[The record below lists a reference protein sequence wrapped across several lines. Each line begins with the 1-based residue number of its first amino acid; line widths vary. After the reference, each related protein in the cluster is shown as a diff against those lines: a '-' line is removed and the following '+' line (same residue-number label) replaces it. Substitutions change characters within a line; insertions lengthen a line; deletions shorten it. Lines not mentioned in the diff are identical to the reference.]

1 MKQKEINNEC
11 LRKLKKN
18 SKGGFY
24 LSEKLLVSVMM
35 EQKEIWETET
45 NKKNPFVPH
54 LAIND
59 VSYTGL

>member
-35 EQKEIWETET
+35 E
-45 NKKNPFVPH
+45 
-54 LAIND
+54 
-59 VSYTGL
+59 